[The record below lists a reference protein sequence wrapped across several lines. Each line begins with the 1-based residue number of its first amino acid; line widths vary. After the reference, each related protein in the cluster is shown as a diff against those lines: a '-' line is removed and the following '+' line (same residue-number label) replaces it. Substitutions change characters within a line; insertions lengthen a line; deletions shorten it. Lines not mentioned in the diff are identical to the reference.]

1 MNKKLLL
8 GVMFIL
14 LITLLLA
21 GTALADGTYVDNDG
35 TCRIRW
41 LAYDRKG
48 NTVERA
54 SVPGSFSVVR
64 NDTKI
69 ATTCSGTVP
78 LGEEYIYKNHIE
90 TRYTLADM
98 CNRFGCQTENL
109 LVLSYANIHQEAPIT
124 DPVTGVTYYT
134 QDWSLRVTSSGI
146 FHLNK
151 VYFFQ

>member
-8 GVMFIL
+8 CVVFIFL
-14 LITLLLA
+14 ATLLLA
-21 GTALADGTYVDNDG
+21 SNALADGNDG
-35 TCRIRW
+35 NCRIRW

-78 LGEEYIYKNHIE
+78 LGEAYIYKNHAE
-90 TRYTLADM
+90 TRFTLAEM
-98 CNRFGCQTENL
+98 CAYFGDCQTDNL
-109 LVLSYANIHQEAPIT
+109 LVLSYDNVPQAAPIT
-124 DPVTGVTYYT
+124 DPLTGVTYYT

-151 VYFFQ
+151 VYFFP